1 DEQEPLPPTTQ
12 MLKLNA
18 GQGFTEVGNWTFEGI
33 QNLRAAFADVILV
46 NSAGW
51 YGPVLYDDVAMTA
64 DIPEPSVRSSKML
77 PSSYQSG
84 CDVYQLKP
92 EQEPLLLK
100 HLETCPYNDEGLI
113 LTATQAW
120 FTEGFAGISTID
132 W

>member
-33 QNLRAAFADVILV
+33 QNLRAAFADVVLV

-51 YGPVLYDDVAMTA
+51 YGPVLYDDMAIDAKPM
-64 DIPEPSVRSSKML
+64 VRSIA
-77 PSSYQSG
+77 PPYYQSG

-120 FTEGFAGISTID
+120 FTEGFAGISTIN